1 MNKLT
6 KFALAAVPALALA
19 AVNVPQAISLA
30 TTYWR

>member
-19 AVNVPQAISLA
+19 AVNVPQAIALIH
-30 TTYWR
+30 WR